1 MQQSLDAKF
10 VKQPY
15 NIASK
20 HLYDKVHYKMMGLE
34 MINKRTR
41 NVAICYFLI
50 LLIAVITFAAFYPGD
65 QQNVYV
71 RNYIVDGI
79 LGIVSLI
86 IYGVSSIKKHYILFS
101 PITVISMLY
110 ITLFF
115 FTPMYDIVL
124 CEYRW
129 FGVDLFDYGIKGS
142 VIAFVGYIAFVAAY
156 NIPLKNKK
164 KSFFGD
170 PKKTQCI

>member
-65 QQNVYV
+65 QYSNGKSICQRGAGQHENGSKRRAPAPLTNFPRTATMKASPRPERRFGTQTTTQEGGPFCYAG
-71 RNYIVDGI
+71 N
-79 LGIVSLI
+79 SWA
-86 IYGVSSIKKHYILFS
+86 YG
-101 PITVISMLY
+101 
-110 ITLFF
+110 
-115 FTPMYDIVL
+115 
-124 CEYRW
+124 
-129 FGVDLFDYGIKGS
+129 
-142 VIAFVGYIAFVAAY
+142 
-156 NIPLKNKK
+156 N
-164 KSFFGD
+164 
-170 PKKTQCI
+170 